1 MRKIIIT
8 ILISFLA
15 LVSSAQQVKIDTI
28 IKVDNFEI
36 TFKKVDTLVELVK
49 SNFQKTIDYTVSKSD
64 NSHIKS
70 RLREKLFIERYDSLI
85 KKDSTKLFLKIDKGE
100 KWKLIELS
108 TIKDEYENTLFDFY
122 ENENLYLV
130 RTQWGE
136 GNNYKIVNKTNG
148 IIIETFG
155 EPVFAKSENFIMS
168 LNVDL
173 VAEYTE
179 NGFEFFK
186 KIDEEIVKI
195 GEFKPNNWG
204 PEWALEIAKNKFIIK
219 CYSVDDYLN
228 KNDFFMEIN
237 LKNNDR

>member
-1 MRKIIIT
+1 MGKKIIT
-8 ILISFLA
+8 ILISLLA
-15 LVSSAQQVKIDTI
+15 LISGAQEVKIDTI
-28 IKVDNFEI
+28 IKVENFKI
-36 TFKKVDTLVELVK
+36 TFKKVDTLVEPVK
-49 SNFQKTIDYTVSKSD
+49 SDFRKAIDDTVSKSD
-64 NSHIKS
+64 NSHLKS
-70 RLREKLFIERYDSLI
+70 RMREKLYIDKYDSLI

-122 ENENLYLV
+122 EDENLYLV

-148 IIIETFG
+148 EIIETFG
-155 EPVFAKSENFIMS
+155 KPVFAKSENFIMS

-186 KIDEEIVKI
+186 KKDEEIVKI

-204 PEWALEIAKNKFIIK
+204 PEWAIEITENKFIVK
-219 CYSVDDYLN
+219 CYSVDNYLN
-228 KNDFFMEIN
+228 KNDFFIEIN
-237 LKNNDR
+237 LKNNGR